1 MPKRNDHDILDF
13 FHSLLFC
20 VLFKK
25 IFLLHLFFTKK
36 SLASHFLNRLN
47 ASLYDVTVTRYH
59 EDKTHITKTYWTK
72 KKHENY
78 VLHYK
83 KLNNKIESRKRI
95 VSEISKTLCHQ
106 FKGQE
111 TIALLHKFIR

>member
-1 MPKRNDHDILDF
+1 MLAYMMLLSPDIMR
-13 FHSLLFC
+13 
-20 VLFKK
+20 
-25 IFLLHLFFTKK
+25 TKLILQK
-36 SLASHFLNRLN
+36 H
-47 ASLYDVTVTRYH
+47 T
-59 EDKTHITKTYWTK
+59 EQK
-72 KKHENY
+72 KKQKNENN

-83 KLNNKIESRKRI
+83 KLNNNIESRQRI

>member
-1 MPKRNDHDILDF
+1 MLAYMMLLSPDIMR
-13 FHSLLFC
+13 
-20 VLFKK
+20 
-25 IFLLHLFFTKK
+25 TKLILQK
-36 SLASHFLNRLN
+36 H
-47 ASLYDVTVTRYH
+47 T
-59 EDKTHITKTYWTK
+59 EQ
-72 KKHENY
+72 KKHENN

-83 KLNNKIESRKRI
+83 KLNNKIESRQRI

>member
-1 MPKRNDHDILDF
+1 MLAYMMLLSPDIMRTKLILQK
-13 FHSLLFC
+13 HTEQ
-20 VLFKK
+20 KK
-25 IFLLHLFFTKK
+25 
-36 SLASHFLNRLN
+36 N
-47 ASLYDVTVTRYH
+47 
-59 EDKTHITKTYWTK
+59 
-72 KKHENY
+72 ENN

-83 KLNNKIESRKRI
+83 KLNNKIESRQRI

>member
-1 MPKRNDHDILDF
+1 MLAYMMLLSPDIMRTKLILQK
-13 FHSLLFC
+13 HTEQ
-20 VLFKK
+20 KK
-25 IFLLHLFFTKK
+25 
-36 SLASHFLNRLN
+36 N
-47 ASLYDVTVTRYH
+47 
-59 EDKTHITKTYWTK
+59 
-72 KKHENY
+72 HENN

-83 KLNNKIESRKRI
+83 KLNNKIESRQRI

>member
-1 MPKRNDHDILDF
+1 MLAYMMLLSPDIMR
-13 FHSLLFC
+13 
-20 VLFKK
+20 
-25 IFLLHLFFTKK
+25 TKLILQK
-36 SLASHFLNRLN
+36 H
-47 ASLYDVTVTRYH
+47 T
-59 EDKTHITKTYWTK
+59 EQKK
-72 KKHENY
+72 KKHENN

-83 KLNNKIESRKRI
+83 KLNNKIESRQRI

>member
-1 MPKRNDHDILDF
+1 MLAYMMLLSPDIMRTKLILQK
-13 FHSLLFC
+13 HTEQ
-20 VLFKK
+20 KK
-25 IFLLHLFFTKK
+25 
-36 SLASHFLNRLN
+36 N
-47 ASLYDVTVTRYH
+47 
-59 EDKTHITKTYWTK
+59 
-72 KKHENY
+72 HENN

>member
-1 MPKRNDHDILDF
+1 M
-13 FHSLLFC
+13 
-20 VLFKK
+20 
-25 IFLLHLFFTKK
+25 
-36 SLASHFLNRLN
+36 N

-72 KKHENY
+72 KKQKNENN

-83 KLNNKIESRKRI
+83 KLNNKIESRQRI